1 MKIINNMVYNN
12 GGTGI
17 FCSLDR
23 YNILIQN
30 NTVYDNTG
38 AGIYL
43 SRNMHDSVVRFNT
56 IYNSKWGISLP
67 ESPNNNTYWSVIYNV
82 SGGVYLTNPLIA
94 DDGNSTG
101 NRIYNNKVMD
111 ADTGIRIVRAEGNFV
126 SGNAFENIKFRQHS
140 LQGVASGGVQID
152 GETYSDGDEIP
163 PSSYN
168 NSNNNDNISSP
179 AGVTFFGDEVEGEE
193 EQEQQQDSHLLLL
206 LLLLLVLFSA
216 HF

>member
-1 MKIINNMVYNN
+1 MKIINSMVYNN

-17 FCSLDR
+17 FCSLDC

-30 NTVYDNTG
+30 NTVYDKPG

-43 SRNMHDSVVRFNT
+43 SRNIHDSVVRFNT
-56 IYNSKWGISLP
+56 IYNSKWGISIP
-67 ESPNNNTYWSVIYNV
+67 ESPNNNTYRSVIYNV

-126 SGNAFENIKFRQHS
+126 SGNVFENIKFREHS
-140 LQGVASGGVQID
+140 LQGIASGGVQID

-163 PSSYN
+163 RSYN

-179 AGVTFFGDEVEGEE
+179 AGATFFGHEVEGEG
-193 EQEQQQDSHLLLL
+193 EQEQQQDSRLL
-206 LLLLLVLFSA
+206 LLLLLVLLWA